1 MLKIKDKIKFQYT
14 ENLMKQEWDV
24 VKSINDID
32 SNKNLLKLKIIKY
45 LDKFLTLI
53 FPKLFAL
60 RYKIVLE
67 KNRFKPI
74 LSQSF

>member
-14 ENLMKQEWDV
+14 KNLMKQEGDV

-60 RYKIVLE
+60 GYKIVLE
-67 KNRFKPI
+67 KK
-74 LSQSF
+74 